1 MGELMA
7 EDSTYIFRVSSSPTM
22 EGSHNRFV
30 LTSTEK
36 RESWRERELERERGR
51 KGVDALDGAA
61 EMEKEREEEGG
72 GGSILFF
79 FSTLSIISQ

>member
-36 RESWRERELERERGR
+36 RESWRERELERREGERGLMHLMVLLRWR
-51 KGVDALDGAA
+51 K
-61 EMEKEREEEGG
+61 KERKKEEEGAFY
-72 GGSILFF
+72 S
-79 FSTLSIISQ
+79 SSPPSQ